1 MKRSVFFDVLR
12 VVCILNVIAVIH
24 ARQYSGKLC
33 QAIDSHFPAW
43 GYIVGSMAALF
54 FASGYL
60 LSTTNAISNAH
71 DVVVFAKK
79 RVLRILPL
87 YVVALA
93 TIPFHASAWRKA
105 SMLIG
110 INNFMG
116 FTLSTLWFVSV
127 LIVFYMLFPIME
139 FLKRRELRYA
149 LLLAL
154 IVEAFFVVGSRFL
167 GFEARMLYYFPF
179 FVLGV
184 AAADSKMT
192 ERQMFFVAIPVV
204 AVYFLLRLMGWLDGV
219 EVVLRPLRFFVI
231 LVVAYITSMLFPFRR
246 FWGMLAYASFC
257 AYLFH
262 RQIYDVFLHKWF
274 HLPDGLWR
282 CLLIY
287 ALVPLTFVAG
297 YCIQFGYDR
306 VLRYI
311 HKAEK

>member
-12 VVCILNVIAVIH
+12 LVCILNVIAVIH
-24 ARQYSGKLC
+24 ARQYSVKLC

-60 LSTTNAISNAH
+60 LSKANTISNAH

-79 RVLRILPL
+79 RILRILPL
-87 YVVALA
+87 YAVALV
-93 TIPFHASAWRKA
+93 TIPFPASAWRKA
-105 SMLIG
+105 LMLIG
-110 INNFMG
+110 INNFTR
-116 FTLSTLWFVSV
+116 FTLSTLWFVSI
-127 LIVFYMLFPIME
+127 LIVFYVLFSIME
-139 FLKRRELRYA
+139 LLKRCKLRYA
-149 LLLAL
+149 LLFAFLS
-154 IVEAFFVVGSRFL
+154 EAFFVVGGRFL

-179 FVLGV
+179 FVLGIV
-184 AAADSKMT
+184 AADLKMT
-192 ERQMFFVAIPVV
+192 ERQMFIVAIPVA
-204 AVYFLLRLMGWLDGV
+204 AVYFGLRFMGWIDGV

-231 LVVAYITSMLFPFRR
+231 LAVAYIASMVFPCGR
-246 FWGMLAYASFC
+246 FWGILAYSSFC

-274 HLPDGLWR
+274 HLPDGYER

-287 ALVPLTFVAG
+287 ALVPLTFAVG

-306 VLRYI
+306 ALKYI
-311 HKAEK
+311 RREEE